1 MITKKEFVEIINRL
15 KETDELKNKINTL
28 IRESTDCMIADFTE
42 AGSLMICHEDI
53 VVKLLEN
60 MFNDTDTISWW
71 LYDRDYGR
79 KFKIGDIVYDNGY
92 KPDLTT
98 AERLYDYLIETED
111 E

>member
-1 MITKKEFVEIINRL
+1 MITKEQFVETINRL
-15 KETDELKNKINTL
+15 KETDDLKNKINSM
-28 IRESTDCMIADFTE
+28 IRESTDCALTDFTE
-42 AGSLMICHEDI
+42 AGSLLICHEDI

-79 KFKIGDIVYDNGY
+79 KFKIGDIYYNDGY

-111 E
+111 Q